1 MSWIGNIIK
10 AVFSNEGLKGGR
22 GRGGDCQQPEII
34 DKHSP
39 LIKKK
44 KLAEETPQVD
54 LESMTKIQL
63 EEYSRNVLGVELDRR
78 HNKKTLISKIKE
90 IT

>member
-10 AVFSNEGLKGGR
+10 AIFNNEGIGSRAR
-22 GRGGDCQQPEII
+22 GEDYQQPEII

-44 KLAEETPQVD
+44 KLAKETPKVD
-54 LESMTKIQL
+54 LQSMTKIQL
-63 EEYSRNVLGVELDRR
+63 EEYGRNVLGVELDRR
-78 HNKKTLISKIKE
+78 HNKKTLISEIEE